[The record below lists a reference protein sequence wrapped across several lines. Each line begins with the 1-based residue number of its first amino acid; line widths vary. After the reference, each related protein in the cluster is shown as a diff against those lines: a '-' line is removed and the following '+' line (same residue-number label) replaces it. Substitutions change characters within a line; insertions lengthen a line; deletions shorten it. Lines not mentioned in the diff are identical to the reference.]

1 MQPANRNR
9 VWAVIGVGAFALFG
23 VLAVKPRLDK
33 KQVEPAAPSP
43 PMAAA
48 KPQVTLRIK
57 PVAPAELAKA
67 VEQPVVTNPS
77 SAQKTP
83 PPPPKPAQPDS
94 VPKPVPNSPPSRKVV
109 VKHGRG
115 GRTPLAHLLPAT
127 EGTPQRPAI
136 KAGEPEEKRAAKLPL
151 AARQPTTD
159 DSNHGDSPEARNSP
173 EPEAAVATPGEQ
185 TSKQKPTATPTAT
198 GTATAAAS
206 PQAPAPSTEQ
216 AAEKLFA
223 GHFAVRA
230 DPEMTLGQSV
240 HVRATA
246 GRAILQKLVDAELV
260 AGETAA
266 TTSATTATI
275 ARDLKLAELLR
286 VELRPDSDADFE
298 IRPLTQAEQTLTNE
312 DVAVWEWAV
321 TPKQEGQKNLT
332 VLLTNLVDG
341 SQKAGRVKLQR
352 ITILVNVSTSQ
363 RIKEIAVAGSSAL
376 SGLAGLIGTWLG
388 ILRPLLQRRREGEDQ
403 QAAGGR
409 PPRGSGEGGPPPGP
423 GHTPGRPHPNPTH
436 PAPATTAAAAPD
448 AVAHTAAPSDPK
460 ASA

>member
-33 KQVEPAAPSP
+33 KQVEPATPSP
-43 PMAAA
+43 QFEGA

-57 PVAPAELAKA
+57 PAAPAEPAKA
-67 VEQPVVTNPS
+67 VEQRGVTNPS
-77 SAQKTP
+77 SP
-83 PPPPKPAQPDS
+83 PPAPAPPPKPAQPDS
-94 VPKPVPNSPPSRKVV
+94 TRKPAPESPHPKKVV

-115 GRTPLAHLLPAT
+115 SRTPLAHLLPAT
-127 EGTPQRPAI
+127 EGIPPRPAI
-136 KAGEPEEKRAAKLPL
+136 KAAEPEEKRAAKLPL

-159 DSNHGDSPEARNSP
+159 DSDHGDSP
-173 EPEAAVATPGEQ
+173 EPEAAAALPVQQASKPKPTVTPGS
-185 TSKQKPTATPTAT
+185 TVAAT
-198 GTATAAAS
+198 GTAG
-206 PQAPAPSTEQ
+206 PQAAAPSTEQ

-230 DPEMTLGQSV
+230 DPEMTLGRSV

-260 AGETAA
+260 AGETPT
-266 TTSATTATI
+266 TTSATTTTI

-298 IRPLTQAEQTLTNE
+298 IRPLTQAEQTLTKE

-409 PPRGSGEGGPPPGP
+409 PPRGAGDGGPPPGP
-423 GHTPGRPHPNPTH
+423 GHPPGRPHPNPTH
-436 PAPATTAAAAPD
+436 PAPATAAAAAPS
-448 AVAHTAAPSDPK
+448 AVAQAAASSDPK
-460 ASA
+460 ASG

>member
-1 MQPANRNR
+1 MQAANRNR

-33 KQVEPAAPSP
+33 KAAEIAAPAPPQLGEATPKVTLHIKPAAQ
-43 PMAAA
+43 AEAA
-48 KPQVTLRIK
+48 KP
-57 PVAPAELAKA
+57 
-67 VEQPVVTNPS
+67 VEQAGVTHPS
-77 SAQKTP
+77 SQQKTP
-83 PPPPKPAQPDS
+83 PPQQMPAQPDLPRKL
-94 VPKPVPNSPPSRKVV
+94 VINPPPSRKTVI
-109 VKHGRG
+109 KLGRG
-115 GRTPLAHLLPAT
+115 GRKPLAPLLPAI
-127 EGTPQRPAI
+127 GNIPQRAAI
-136 KAGEPEEKRAAKLPL
+136 KTGEPEESAAKSHL
-151 AARQPTTD
+151 AARQPATD
-159 DSNHGDSPEARNSP
+159 DINRGDSPEVVNNP
-173 EPEAAVATPGEQ
+173 EPAGAVTLPAEQ

-198 GTATAAAS
+198 VTATATAS

-230 DPEMTLGQSV
+230 DPEMTIGQSV

-260 AGETAA
+260 AGETT

-352 ITILVNVSTSQ
+352 VTILVNVSTSQ
-363 RIKEIAVAGSSAL
+363 RFKEIAVAGSSAL

-388 ILRPLLQRRREGEDQ
+388 ILRPLLQRRREGEEQ

-409 PPRGSGEGGPPPGP
+409 PPRGAGDGGPPPGP
-423 GHTPGRPHPNPTH
+423 GHTPGRPHAAPTH
-436 PAPATTAAAAPD
+436 PAPTTAAATAPSE
-448 AVAHTAAPSDPK
+448 VAQAAAPSDPK
-460 ASA
+460 ASG

>member
-23 VLAVKPRLDK
+23 VLAVKPRLDRTP
-33 KQVEPAAPSP
+33 VAPPAPSP

-57 PVAPAELAKA
+57 PAAPAEPAMPM
-67 VEQPVVTNPS
+67 ERPGVTNPS
-77 SAQKTP
+77 SAQKTLP
-83 PPPPKPAQPDS
+83 PPPEPAQPDS
-94 VPKPVPNSPPSRKVV
+94 APKPVPNRPPSRKVV

-115 GRTPLAHLLPAT
+115 GKTPLAHLLPVN
-127 EGTPQRPAI
+127 EGTPLRPAV
-136 KAGEPEEKRAAKLPL
+136 KAVEPEGKRAAKHPL

-159 DSNHGDSPEARNSP
+159 DSTRGDSPEAINSP
-173 EPEAAVATPGEQ
+173 EPEAAAALPVPQ
-185 TSKQKPTATPTAT
+185 TAKPKPTVMPGSTVAAT
-198 GTATAAAS
+198 GTAG

-260 AGETAA
+260 AGETPT

-275 ARDLKLAELLR
+275 ARDMKLAELLR
-286 VELRPDSDADFE
+286 VELRPDSEADFE

-388 ILRPLLQRRREGEDQ
+388 ILRPLLQRRKEGEDQ

-409 PPRGSGEGGPPPGP
+409 PPRGAGDGGPPPGP
-423 GHTPGRPHPNPTH
+423 GHPPGRPHPSPTH
-436 PAPATTAAAAPD
+436 PAPAATAAAAPN
-448 AVAHTAAPSDPK
+448 AVAQAAAASDPK
-460 ASA
+460 ASG

>member
-1 MQPANRNR
+1 MK
-9 VWAVIGVGAFALFG
+9 L
-23 VLAVKPRLDK
+23 
-33 KQVEPAAPSP
+33 
-43 PMAAA
+43 
-48 KPQVTLRIK
+48 
-57 PVAPAELAKA
+57 
-67 VEQPVVTNPS
+67 
-77 SAQKTP
+77 
-83 PPPPKPAQPDS
+83 
-94 VPKPVPNSPPSRKVV
+94 
-109 VKHGRG
+109 GRG
-115 GRTPLAHLLPAT
+115 GKRLPTPILPVI
-127 EGTPQRPAI
+127 GTLPQRPAT
-136 KAGEPEEKRAAKLPL
+136 KVGEPEERAAKNQL
-151 AARQPTTD
+151 AARKPMTEDINRGD
-159 DSNHGDSPEARNSP
+159 DPEVMDRPKAG
-173 EPEAAVATPGEQ
+173 AAVAVPEEQ
-185 TSKQKPTATPTAT
+185 ASKQKPTAMPASPV
-198 GTATAAAS
+198 AASAAAS
-206 PQAPAPSTEQ
+206 PQAPAPNAEQ

-260 AGETAA
+260 AGETP

-332 VLLTNLVDG
+332 VLLTNLIDG

-352 ITILVNVSTSQ
+352 VTILVNVGTSQ

-409 PPRGSGEGGPPPGP
+409 PPRGAGDGAPPPGP
-423 GHTPGRPHPNPTH
+423 GHTPGRPHVNPTNPTH
-436 PAPATTAAAAPD
+436 PAPTTTAATTADAVAQAAAP
-448 AVAHTAAPSDPK
+448 ADPK
-460 ASA
+460 ASG

>member
-23 VLAVKPRLDK
+23 VLAVKPRLAK
-33 KQVEPAAPSP
+33 KEAELVASGPPSEG
-43 PMAAA
+43 AR
-48 KPQVTLRIK
+48 PQVTLHIK
-57 PVAPAELAKA
+57 PAAQAEPAK
-67 VEQPVVTNPS
+67 PVKHPDVTNPPS
-77 SAQKTP
+77 IPQTP
-83 PPPPKPAQPDS
+83 PPLPKPAQPDLNRKL
-94 VPKPVPNSPPSRKVV
+94 VINPPPSRKTIT
-109 VKHGRG
+109 KLGRG
-115 GRTPLAHLLPAT
+115 GKKPLAPMLPVI
-127 EGTPQRPAI
+127 GNLPQRPTI
-136 KAGEPEEKRAAKLPL
+136 KTGEPEERATKNQL

-159 DSNHGDSPEARNSP
+159 DINRGESPEVVNNP
-173 EPEAAVATPGEQ
+173 EPATAVTLPAEQ
-185 TSKQKPTATPTAT
+185 TSKQTPTATPTAT
-198 GTATAAAS
+198 VTGRALANS
-206 PQAPAPSTEQ
+206 PQVHVPSAEQ

-230 DPEMTLGQSV
+230 DPEMTIGQSV

-260 AGETAA
+260 AGETT

-321 TPKQEGQKNLT
+321 TAKQEGQKNLT
-332 VLLTNLVDG
+332 VLLTNLADG

-352 ITILVNVSTSQ
+352 VTILVNVSTSQ

-388 ILRPLLQRRREGEDQ
+388 ILRPLLQRRREGEEQ

-409 PPRGSGEGGPPPGP
+409 PPRGAGDGGPPPGP
-423 GHTPGRPHPNPTH
+423 GHTPGRPHATPTH
-436 PAPATTAAAAPD
+436 PAPATAAATAPSE
-448 AVAHTAAPSDPK
+448 VAQAAAPSDPK
-460 ASA
+460 TSG

>member
-23 VLAVKPRLDK
+23 VLAVKPRLEK

-43 PMAAA
+43 PMAAE

-57 PVAPAELAKA
+57 PAAPAEPAKV
-67 VEQPVVTNPS
+67 VELPGVTNPPS
-77 SAQKTP
+77 IPQTP
-83 PPPPKPAQPDS
+83 PPKPKPAQPDS
-94 VPKPVPNSPPSRKVV
+94 TRKPVPDSPHSKKVV

-115 GRTPLAHLLPAT
+115 GKSPLAHLLPAT
-127 EGTPQRPAI
+127 EGIPQRPAI
-136 KAGEPEEKRAAKLPL
+136 RAGKPEEKGAAKLPL

-159 DSNHGDSPEARNSP
+159 DSNHGDGPEARNSP

-185 TSKQKPTATPTAT
+185 TSKPKPTATPTAT
-198 GTATAAAS
+198 VAAPATAS

-260 AGETAA
+260 AGETTA
-266 TTSATTATI
+266 TSATTATI
-275 ARDLKLAELLR
+275 ARDMKLAELLR

-448 AVAHTAAPSDPK
+448 AVAQTAAPSDSK
-460 ASA
+460 ASG

>member
-23 VLAVKPRLDK
+23 VLAVKPRLER
-33 KQVEPAAPSP
+33 KQAEPAAPSP
-43 PMAAA
+43 PLEAA

-57 PVAPAELAKA
+57 PAAPAEPAM
-67 VEQPVVTNPS
+67 PVARPGVTNPLS
-77 SAQKTP
+77 IPLSP
-83 PPPPKPAQPDS
+83 PPKPKPAQPDS
-94 VPKPVPNSPPSRKVV
+94 TRKPALDNPHSRNVV

-115 GRTPLAHLLPAT
+115 GKTPLAHLLPAT
-127 EGTPQRPAI
+127 EGIPPRPAI
-136 KAGEPEEKRAAKLPL
+136 KAGDPEEKRAAKLPL

-159 DSNHGDSPEARNSP
+159 DSNHGDGP
-173 EPEAAVATPGEQ
+173 EPEAAAALPVPQ
-185 TSKQKPTATPTAT
+185 TAKPKPTVMPGSTVAAT
-198 GTATAAAS
+198 GTAG

-260 AGETAA
+260 AGETPT

-275 ARDLKLAELLR
+275 ARDMKLAELLR

-388 ILRPLLQRRREGEDQ
+388 ILRPLLQRRKEGEDQ

-409 PPRGSGEGGPPPGP
+409 PPRGAGDGGPPPGP
-423 GHTPGRPHPNPTH
+423 GHPPGRPHPNPTHPNPTH
-436 PAPATTAAAAPD
+436 PAPATTTATAPD
-448 AVAHTAAPSDPK
+448 AVAQTAAPSDPK
-460 ASA
+460 ASG